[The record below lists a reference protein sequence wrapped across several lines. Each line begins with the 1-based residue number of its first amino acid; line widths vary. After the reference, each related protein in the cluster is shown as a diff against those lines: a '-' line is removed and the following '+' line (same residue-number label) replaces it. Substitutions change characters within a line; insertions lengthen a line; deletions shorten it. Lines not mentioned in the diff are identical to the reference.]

1 MNTRISG
8 IASVSTVFIGAMRI
22 IALSLIVFIFHPSI
36 CAIGGAAASSTFHY
50 PSKEYKDYVHS
61 TAAGMPLL
69 ELKQWADSTY
79 FRSNDRLDAE
89 PIYKEVLARA
99 VRPMSEEDEK
109 LMAAAYSNYATLLI
123 FERNNPM
130 QAYPMLKRSLELAEK
145 YRDKGFS
152 LIGAYTNM
160 SHIYANFN
168 DTVKALNYLQEGF
181 DTARRS
187 SKPERSGYI
196 YAQLL
201 LMAWDFDKTDDVI
214 ATMEAFK
221 NDRRLSKG
229 QLYRYN
235 LELTH
240 AIEDFRSGKFTDAT
254 QRLKTAACMVDAEYD
269 HDMYVSMTLLMAAE
283 AAIKGGDTT
292 EARALIDKAAAL
304 MQGYEDFNGKV
315 FLNKVLSEYY
325 RLIGDYNAAEA
336 YDMRS
341 LVLRD
346 SLYSARNMTAIS
358 DLEQD
363 MITSRYNTE
372 LKEAELQQ
380 QILREKNA
388 RQRSLLLVLSLS
400 SAVII
405 TLLLFLIY
413 KRRKL
418 TECRYDLFLKNVD
431 LPQKEESL
439 ESSAS
444 DAPPGESESDS
455 RSLAETFDKVRDFL
469 SHRREVFDPAFSI
482 DMMSELSGIPIR
494 IISRAINRHAGKNF
508 SLFVGDYRIREA
520 CRILIEAD
528 PSGRPTIEA
537 VAEKVGYRS
546 RSHFSRTFKAVTG
559 LTTTEFI
566 RQSQTR
572 NSASPRR

>member
-8 IASVSTVFIGAMRI
+8 IASVSTGIIGAMRI
-22 IALSLIVFIFHPSI
+22 IALSLIVFLSNSSP
-36 CAIGGAAASSTFHY
+36 CRASGLSTSHY
-50 PSKEYKDYVHS
+50 PSKEYTDYVHS

-168 DTVKALNYLQEGF
+168 DTVKAMNYLQEGF

-201 LMAWDFDKTDDVI
+201 LMAWDFDKTDDVM

-240 AIEDFRSGKFTDAT
+240 AIEDFRTGKFTDAT
-254 QRLKTAACMVDAEYD
+254 QRLKTAAGMVDAEYD

-292 EARALIDKAAAL
+292 EARTLIDEAATR
-304 MQGYEDFNGKV
+304 MQGYEDFNGKI
-315 FLNKVLSEYY
+315 FFNKVFSEYY
-325 RLIGDYNAAEA
+325 RLVGDNKAAAA
-336 YDMRS
+336 YDLQT

-388 RQRSLLLVLSLS
+388 RQRSLILVISLS

-444 DAPPGESESDS
+444 DAPPGESECDS

-469 SHRREVFDPAFSI
+469 SHRQEVFDPAFSI

-572 NSASPRR
+572 SSVSPRR

>member
-1 MNTRISG
+1 
-8 IASVSTVFIGAMRI
+8 MRI

-61 TAAGMPLL
+61 TAAGMTLL

-109 LMAAAYSNYATLLI
+109 LMAATYSNYATLLI

-201 LMAWDFDKTDDVI
+201 LMAWDFDKTNAVR

-572 NSASPRR
+572 SSASPRR

>member
-8 IASVSTVFIGAMRI
+8 IASVLTGIIGAMQI
-22 IALSLIVFIFHPSI
+22 IALSLIVFLSNSFP
-36 CAIGGAAASSTFHY
+36 CRATRLSTSHY
-50 PSKEYKDYVHS
+50 PSKEYTDYVHS

-168 DTVKALNYLQEGF
+168 DTVKAMNYLQEGF

-196 YAQLL
+196 YAQLM
-201 LMAWDFDKTDDVI
+201 LMAWDFDKTDAVT

-221 NDRRLSKG
+221 NDSRLSKG
-229 QLYRYN
+229 HLYRYN

-240 AIEDFRSGKFTDAT
+240 AVEDFRNGRFTEAT
-254 QRLKTAACMVDAEYD
+254 QRLKNAAGMVDSEYD

-283 AAIKGGDTT
+283 AAIKGGDAT
-292 EARALIDKAAAL
+292 EARTLIDEAATH

-315 FLNKVLSEYY
+315 FFNKVLSEYY
-325 RLIGDYNAAEA
+325 RLVGDYKAAAA
-336 YDMRS
+336 YDLRS

-388 RQRSLLLVLSLS
+388 RQHSLILVISLS

-431 LPQKEESL
+431 LSQKEDSIENSN
-439 ESSAS
+439 SAS
-444 DAPPGESESDS
+444 DVLPEESESDS
-455 RSLAETFDKVRDFL
+455 RCLAETFDKVKDFL
-469 SHRREVFDPAFSI
+469 SHRPEVFDPAFSI

-494 IISRAINRHAGKNF
+494 IISRAINRYAGKNF

-528 PSGRPTIEA
+528 PDGRPTIEA

-572 NSASPRR
+572 SSVYPRR

>member
-8 IASVSTVFIGAMRI
+8 IASVSTDIIGAMRI
-22 IALSLIVFIFHPSI
+22 IALSLIVFLSNSSP
-36 CAIGGAAASSTFHY
+36 CRASGLSTSHY
-50 PSKEYKDYVHS
+50 PSKEYTDYVHS

-168 DTVKALNYLQEGF
+168 DTVKAMNYLQEGF

-201 LMAWDFDKTDDVI
+201 LMAWDFDKTDDVM

-240 AIEDFRSGKFTDAT
+240 AIEDFRTGKFTDAT
-254 QRLKTAACMVDAEYD
+254 QRLKTAAGMVDAEYD

-283 AAIKGGDTT
+283 AAIKGGDPT
-292 EARALIDKAAAL
+292 EARTLIDEAATR
-304 MQGYEDFNGKV
+304 MQGYEDFNGKI
-315 FLNKVLSEYY
+315 FFNKVFSEYY
-325 RLIGDYNAAEA
+325 RLVGDNKAAAA
-336 YDMRS
+336 YDLQT

-380 QILREKNA
+380 QILREKNT
-388 RQRSLLLVLSLS
+388 RQRSLLLVISLS

-444 DAPPGESESDS
+444 DAPPGESECDS

-469 SHRREVFDPAFSI
+469 SHRQEVFDPAFSI

-572 NSASPRR
+572 SSVSPRR

>member
-8 IASVSTVFIGAMRI
+8 IASVLTGIIGAMQI
-22 IALSLIVFIFHPSI
+22 IALSLIVFLSNSFP
-36 CAIGGAAASSTFHY
+36 CRATRLSTSHY
-50 PSKEYKDYVHS
+50 PSKEYTDYVHS

-168 DTVKALNYLQEGF
+168 DTVKALSYLKDGF
-181 DTARRS
+181 DNARRS
-187 SKPERSGYI
+187 SRPERSGYI

-201 LMAWDFDKTDDVI
+201 LMAWDFDKTDDVA
-214 ATMEAFK
+214 ATMKTFK

-229 QLYRYN
+229 RLYRYN
-235 LELTH
+235 LELTN
-240 AIEDFRSGKFTDAT
+240 AVEDFRDRKFTEAT
-254 QRLKTAACMVDAEYD
+254 RRLKSAAGMVDAEYD
-269 HDMYVSMTLLMAAE
+269 HDIYVSMTLLMAAE
-283 AAIKGGDTT
+283 AAIKDGNAP
-292 EARALIDKAAAL
+292 EARALLDEAAAH
-304 MQGYEDFNGKV
+304 MKGYEEFNGKV

-325 RLIGDYNAAEA
+325 RLVGNHDEATA
-336 YDMRS
+336 YDLRS

-380 QILREKNA
+380 QILREKNS
-388 RQRSLLLVLSLS
+388 RQRSLLLVISLS

-431 LPQKEESL
+431 LSHRQEPAEDPE
-439 ESSAS
+439 S
-444 DAPPGESESDS
+444 DAPSEESENDT
-455 RSLAETFDKVRDFL
+455 RCLAETFDKVKDFL
-469 SHRREVFDPAFSI
+469 SDRPEVFDPAFSI

-494 IISRAINRHAGKNF
+494 LISRAINRHAGKNF
-508 SLFVGDYRIREA
+508 SLFIGDYRIREA

-528 PSGRPTIEA
+528 PAGRPTIES

-566 RQSQTR
+566 RQSQKR
-572 NSASPRR
+572 NP

>member
-61 TAAGMPLL
+61 TAAGMTLL

-168 DTVKALNYLQEGF
+168 DTVKAMNYLQEGF

-214 ATMEAFK
+214 VTMEAFK

-240 AIEDFRSGKFTDAT
+240 AIEDFRTGKFTDAT
-254 QRLKTAACMVDAEYD
+254 QRLKTAAGMVDAEYD

-405 TLLLFLIY
+405 TLLLFLTY

-431 LPQKEESL
+431 LPRKEEFI
-439 ESSAS
+439 ENSAS
-444 DAPPGESESDS
+444 DVPSEESESDS

-572 NSASPRR
+572 SSASPRR

>member
-22 IALSLIVFIFHPSI
+22 MALSLIVFIFHPSI

-201 LMAWDFDKTDDVI
+201 LMAWDFDKTNAVR

-240 AIEDFRSGKFTDAT
+240 AIEDFRTGKFTDAT
-254 QRLKTAACMVDAEYD
+254 QRLKTAAGMVDAEYD

-380 QILREKNA
+380 QILREKNT
-388 RQRSLLLVLSLS
+388 RQRSLLLVISLS

-444 DAPPGESESDS
+444 DAPPGESECDS
-455 RSLAETFDKVRDFL
+455 RCLAETFDKVRDFL
-469 SHRREVFDPAFSI
+469 SHRPEVFDPAFSI

-572 NSASPRR
+572 SSASPRR

>member
-8 IASVSTVFIGAMRI
+8 IASVSTGIIVAMRI
-22 IALSLIVFIFHPSI
+22 IALSLIVFLSNSFP
-36 CAIGGAAASSTFHY
+36 CEATGLSTSHY
-50 PSKEYKDYVHS
+50 PSKEYTDYVHS

-99 VRPMSEEDEK
+99 VRPMSEDDEK

-145 YRDKGFS
+145 YRDEGFS

-181 DTARRS
+181 DNARRS

-196 YAQLL
+196 YAQLM
-201 LMAWDFDKTDDVI
+201 LMAWDFDKTDAVT

-221 NDRRLSKG
+221 NDSRLSKG
-229 QLYRYN
+229 YLYRYN

-240 AIEDFRSGKFTDAT
+240 AIEDFRTGRFTEAM
-254 QRLKTAACMVDAEYD
+254 QRLKTAAGMVDSEYD

-283 AAIKGGDTT
+283 AAIKGGDAP
-292 EARALIDKAAAL
+292 EARTLIDEAATH
-304 MQGYEDFNGKV
+304 MQGYEDFNGKI
-315 FLNKVLSEYY
+315 FFNKVLSEYY
-325 RLIGDYNAAEA
+325 RLVGDYKAAAA
-336 YDMRS
+336 YDLRS

-388 RQRSLLLVLSLS
+388 RQRSLILVISLS

-431 LPQKEESL
+431 LPQKEESIGN
-439 ESSAS
+439 SAS
-444 DAPPGESESDS
+444 DVPPEESENDS
-455 RSLAETFDKVRDFL
+455 RCLAETFDKVKDFL
-469 SHRREVFDPAFSI
+469 SHRPEVFDPAFSI
-482 DMMSELSGIPIR
+482 DTMSELSGIPIR
-494 IISRAINRHAGKNF
+494 IISRAINRYAGKNF

-528 PSGRPTIEA
+528 PDGRPTIEA

-572 NSASPRR
+572 SSVSPRR

>member
-8 IASVSTVFIGAMRI
+8 IASVSTGIIGAMRI
-22 IALSLIVFIFHPSI
+22 IALSLIVFLSN
-36 CAIGGAAASSTFHY
+36 SSPCRATRLSTSHY
-50 PSKEYKDYVHS
+50 PSKEYTDYVHS

-168 DTVKALNYLQEGF
+168 DTVKAMNYLQEGF

-201 LMAWDFDKTDDVI
+201 LMAWDFDKTDDVM

-240 AIEDFRSGKFTDAT
+240 AIEDFRTGKFTDAT
-254 QRLKTAACMVDAEYD
+254 QRLKTAAGMVDAEYD

-283 AAIKGGDTT
+283 AAIKGGDPT
-292 EARALIDKAAAL
+292 EARTLIDEAATR
-304 MQGYEDFNGKV
+304 MQGYEDFNGKI
-315 FLNKVLSEYY
+315 FFNKVFSEYY
-325 RLIGDYNAAEA
+325 RLVGDNKAAAA
-336 YDMRS
+336 YDLRT

-380 QILREKNA
+380 QILREKNT
-388 RQRSLLLVLSLS
+388 RQRSLLLVISLS

-444 DAPPGESESDS
+444 DAPPGESECDS
-455 RSLAETFDKVRDFL
+455 RCLAETFDKVRDFL
-469 SHRREVFDPAFSI
+469 SHRPEVFDPAFSI

-572 NSASPRR
+572 SSASPRR

>member
-22 IALSLIVFIFHPSI
+22 MALSLIVFIFHPSI

-201 LMAWDFDKTDDVI
+201 LMAWDFDKTNAVR

-240 AIEDFRSGKFTDAT
+240 AIEDFRTGKFTDAT
-254 QRLKTAACMVDAEYD
+254 QRLKTAAGMVDAEYD

-380 QILREKNA
+380 QILREKNT
-388 RQRSLLLVLSLS
+388 RQRSLLLVISLS

-444 DAPPGESESDS
+444 DAPPGESGCDS
-455 RSLAETFDKVRDFL
+455 RCLAETFDKVRDFL
-469 SHRREVFDPAFSI
+469 SHRPEVFDPAFSI

-572 NSASPRR
+572 SSASPRR

>member
-1 MNTRISG
+1 MNTKISG
-8 IASVSTVFIGAMRI
+8 IASVSTGIIGAMRI
-22 IALSLIVFIFHPSI
+22 IALSLIVFLSN
-36 CAIGGAAASSTFHY
+36 SSPCRATRLSTSHY
-50 PSKEYKDYVHS
+50 PSKEYTDYVHS

-168 DTVKALNYLQEGF
+168 DTVKAMNYLQEGF

-201 LMAWDFDKTDDVI
+201 LMAWDFDKTDDVM

-240 AIEDFRSGKFTDAT
+240 AIEDFRTGKFTDAT
-254 QRLKTAACMVDAEYD
+254 QRLKTAAGMVDAEYD

-283 AAIKGGDTT
+283 AAIKGGDPT
-292 EARALIDKAAAL
+292 EARTLIDEAATR
-304 MQGYEDFNGKV
+304 MQGYEDFNGKI
-315 FLNKVLSEYY
+315 FFNKVFSEYY
-325 RLIGDYNAAEA
+325 RLVGDNKAAAA
-336 YDMRS
+336 YDLQT

-380 QILREKNA
+380 QILREKNT
-388 RQRSLLLVLSLS
+388 RQRSLLLVISLS

-444 DAPPGESESDS
+444 DAPPGESECDS
-455 RSLAETFDKVRDFL
+455 RCLAETFDKVRDFL
-469 SHRREVFDPAFSI
+469 SHRQEVFDPAFSI

-572 NSASPRR
+572 SSASPRR

>member
-8 IASVSTVFIGAMRI
+8 IASVLTGIIGAMQI
-22 IALSLIVFIFHPSI
+22 IALSLIVFLSNSFP
-36 CAIGGAAASSTFHY
+36 CRATRLSTSHY
-50 PSKEYKDYVHS
+50 PSKEYTDYVHS

-201 LMAWDFDKTDDVI
+201 LMAWDFDKTNTVR

-254 QRLKTAACMVDAEYD
+254 QRLKTAAGMVDAEYD

-380 QILREKNA
+380 EILREKNA
-388 RQRSLLLVLSLS
+388 RQRSLILVISLS

-431 LPQKEESL
+431 LPQKEESIGN
-439 ESSAS
+439 SAS
-444 DAPPGESESDS
+444 DVPSEESECDS

-572 NSASPRR
+572 SSASPRR

>member
-8 IASVSTVFIGAMRI
+8 IASVSTGIIGAMRI
-22 IALSLIVFIFHPSI
+22 IALSLIVFLSN
-36 CAIGGAAASSTFHY
+36 SSPCRATRLSTSHY
-50 PSKEYKDYVHS
+50 PSKEYTDYVHS

-168 DTVKALNYLQEGF
+168 DTVKAMNYLQEGF

-201 LMAWDFDKTDDVI
+201 LMAWDFDKTDDVM

-240 AIEDFRSGKFTDAT
+240 AIEDFRTGKFTDAT
-254 QRLKTAACMVDAEYD
+254 QRLKTAAGMVDAEYD

-283 AAIKGGDTT
+283 AAIKGGDPT
-292 EARALIDKAAAL
+292 EARTLIDEAATR
-304 MQGYEDFNGKV
+304 MQGYEDFNGKI
-315 FLNKVLSEYY
+315 FFNKVFSEYY
-325 RLIGDYNAAEA
+325 RLVGDNKAAAA
-336 YDMRS
+336 YDLRT

-380 QILREKNA
+380 QILREKNT
-388 RQRSLLLVLSLS
+388 RQRSLLLVISLS

-444 DAPPGESESDS
+444 DAPPGESECDS
-455 RSLAETFDKVRDFL
+455 RCLAETFDKVRNFL
-469 SHRREVFDPAFSI
+469 SHRQEVFDPAFSI

-537 VAEKVGYRS
+537 VTEKVGYRS

-572 NSASPRR
+572 SSASPRR

>member
-8 IASVSTVFIGAMRI
+8 IASLSTGIIGAMRI
-22 IALSLIVFIFHPSI
+22 IALSLIVFLSN
-36 CAIGGAAASSTFHY
+36 SSPCRATRLSTSHY
-50 PSKEYKDYVHS
+50 PSKEYTDYVHS

-168 DTVKALNYLQEGF
+168 DTVKAMNYLQEGF

-196 YAQLL
+196 YAQLM
-201 LMAWDFDKTDDVI
+201 LMAWDFDKTDAVT

-221 NDRRLSKG
+221 NDSRLSKG
-229 QLYRYN
+229 YLYRYN

-240 AIEDFRSGKFTDAT
+240 AIEDFRTGRFTEAM
-254 QRLKTAACMVDAEYD
+254 QRLKTAAGMVDSEYD

-283 AAIKGGDTT
+283 AAIKGGDAT
-292 EARALIDKAAAL
+292 EARTLIDEAATH

-315 FLNKVLSEYY
+315 FFNKVLSEYY
-325 RLIGDYNAAEA
+325 RLVGDYKAAAA
-336 YDMRS
+336 YDLRS

-405 TLLLFLIY
+405 TLLLFLTY

-431 LPQKEESL
+431 LPRKEEFI
-439 ESSAS
+439 ENSAS
-444 DAPPGESESDS
+444 DVPSEESECDS

-572 NSASPRR
+572 SSASPRR

>member
-8 IASVSTVFIGAMRI
+8 IASVSTGIIGAMRI
-22 IALSLIVFIFHPSI
+22 IALSLIVFLSN
-36 CAIGGAAASSTFHY
+36 SSPCRATRLSTSHY
-50 PSKEYKDYVHS
+50 PSKEYTDYVHS

-201 LMAWDFDKTDDVI
+201 LMAWDFDKTDDVM

-240 AIEDFRSGKFTDAT
+240 AIEDFRTGKFTDAT
-254 QRLKTAACMVDAEYD
+254 QRLKTAAGMVDAEYD

-283 AAIKGGDTT
+283 AAIKGGDPS
-292 EARALIDKAAAL
+292 EARTLIDEAATR
-304 MQGYEDFNGKV
+304 MQGYEDFNGKI
-315 FLNKVLSEYY
+315 FFNKVFSEYY
-325 RLIGDYNAAEA
+325 RLVGDNKAAAA
-336 YDMRS
+336 YDLRT

-380 QILREKNA
+380 QILREKNT
-388 RQRSLLLVLSLS
+388 RQRSLLLVISLS

-444 DAPPGESESDS
+444 DAPPGESECDS

-469 SHRREVFDPAFSI
+469 SHRPEVFDPAFSI

-572 NSASPRR
+572 SSVSPRR